1 MKDKI
6 YDVIMAGGGVM
17 GCATAYYLML
27 ADPTLKV
34 AIIEMDATY
43 AKNSTVLSDANTRL
57 QFNIKE
63 NVQISQYA
71 LEKLAT
77 FDEDMI
83 VNGVKPKVAFKQE
96 GNLFLSDFE
105 NAENAKAGLDTQESL
120 GCDVKWLSPDEIVA
134 GYPLLNVD
142 GIAGATFGALDG
154 TMDPHAVLMGFKNK
168 AIDLGAEFIEA
179 EVAEITHEAG
189 QVKGVKLTSGENLSA
204 KYVLNSAGGWATK
217 LAKTAGVEL
226 PINPVMRQVHI
237 VEIAEK
243 VEMQYPFTF
252 FPSGIYFSQ
261 EHGSR
266 FMCGKSFDDDP
277 IGFDFVTNRRTFEE
291 RMWEDLVGHA
301 PAFDRLKYIGA
312 WAGLYA
318 VNTFDGNAILGEYP
332 TMKGLMLANGFS
344 GHGFQQCH
352 AVGRYLAELIRGV
365 SPVLDLAI
373 FSPQRLLDNQPVF
386 EGHGKL
392 V

>member
-1 MKDKI
+1 MKNKT
-6 YDVIMAGGGVM
+6 YDAIMAGGGVM

-34 AIIEMDATY
+34 AIIEMDSTY
-43 AKNSTVLSDANTRL
+43 EKNSTVLSDANTRL

-63 NVQISQYA
+63 NIQMSQYA

-77 FDEDMI
+77 FGKDME
-83 VNGVKPKVAFKQE
+83 VDGVKPKVAFKQE

-105 NAENAKAGLDTQESL
+105 NAAEAKAGLAIQQSL
-120 GCDVKWLSPDEIVA
+120 DCDVKWLTPDEILA
-134 GYPLLNVD
+134 GYPLLSVD

-154 TMDPHAVLMGFKNK
+154 TMDPHAVLIGFKNK
-168 AIDLGAEFIEA
+168 AVDLGAEFIEA
-179 EVAEITHEAG
+179 EVAEITHEKG
-189 QVKGVKLTSGENLSA
+189 QVTGVKLTSGEHFST
-204 KYVLNSAGGWATK
+204 KYVVNSAGGWATK
-217 LAKTAGVEL
+217 LAKTAGVDL

-243 VEMQYPFTF
+243 IEVEYPFTF
-252 FPSGIYFSQ
+252 FPTGIYFSQ
-261 EHGSR
+261 EHGNR

-277 IGFDFVTNRRTFEE
+277 IGFNFVTNRRTFEE
-291 RMWEDLVGHA
+291 RMWEDLVGHM
-301 PAFDRLKYIGA
+301 PVFDRLKYIGA

-332 TMKGLMLANGFS
+332 TMKGFMLANGFS

-365 SPVLDLAI
+365 SPALDLGI
-373 FSPQRLLDNQPVF
+373 FSPQRILDNQPVF

>member
-1 MKDKI
+1 MNSET

-17 GCATAYYLML
+17 GCATAYYLLL
-27 ADPTLKV
+27 ADPALKI
-34 AIIEMDATY
+34 AIIEMDSTY

-63 NVQISQYA
+63 NIQISQYA

-77 FDEDMI
+77 FGEDME
-83 VNGVKPKVAFKQE
+83 VDGVKPKVAFKQE

-105 NAENAKAGLDTQESL
+105 NAAEAKAGLAIQKNL
-120 GCDVKWLSPDEIVA
+120 GCDVKWVMPAEISA
-134 GYPLLNVD
+134 EYPLLSVD

-154 TMDPHAVLMGFKNK
+154 TMDPHAVLIGFKNK
-168 AIDLGAEFIEA
+168 AVDLGADFIEA
-179 EVAEITHEAG
+179 EVAEITHETG
-189 QVKGVKLTSGENLSA
+189 QVTGVKLASGEEISA
-204 KYVLNSAGGWATK
+204 KYVVNSAGAWGTR
-217 LAKTAGVEL
+217 LAKTAGVDL

-243 VEMQYPFTF
+243 LETEYPFTF

-277 IGFDFVTNRRTFEE
+277 IGFDFLTNRRTFEE

-318 VNTFDGNAILGEYP
+318 VNTFDGNAFLGEYP
-332 TMKGLMLANGFS
+332 TMRGLMLANGFS

-352 AVGRYLAELIRGV
+352 AVGRYLSELIRGIP
-365 SPVLDLAI
+365 PVLNLSI
-373 FSPQRLLDNQPVF
+373 FSPQRILENKPVF

>member
-1 MKDKI
+1 MNNKN
-6 YDVIMAGGGVM
+6 YDAIMAGGGVI

-27 ADPTLKV
+27 ADPKLKI

-63 NVQISQYA
+63 NVEISQYA

-77 FDEDMI
+77 FGEDME
-83 VNGVKPKVAFKQE
+83 VDGVKPKVAFKQE
-96 GNLFLSDFE
+96 GNLFLTDEE
-105 NAENAKAGLDTQESL
+105 NAAEAKAGLATQQNL
-120 GCDVKWLSPDEIVA
+120 GCDVKWLTPDEVVSR
-134 GYPLLNVD
+134 YPLLSKD
-142 GIAGATFGALDG
+142 GFAGATFGALDG
-154 TMDPHAVLMGFKNK
+154 TMDPYAVLIGFKNK
-168 AIDLGAEFIEA
+168 AVDLGAEFIEA
-179 EVAEITHEAG
+179 EITEITHEKG
-189 QVKGVKLTSGENLSA
+189 RVTGVKLTSGESLSA

-217 LAKTAGVEL
+217 LAKTAGVDL

-243 VEMQYPFTF
+243 PEMEYPFTF

-261 EHGSR
+261 EHGNR

-277 IGFDFVTNRRTFEE
+277 IGFNFVTNRKTFEE

-318 VNTFDGNAILGEYP
+318 VNTFDGNAFLGEFP
-332 TMKGLMLANGFS
+332 TMRGLMLANGYS

-352 AVGRYLAELIRGV
+352 AVGRYLAELICGV
-365 SPVLDLAI
+365 TPVLDLAI
-373 FSPQRLLDNQPVF
+373 FSPNRLLENKPVF

>member
-1 MKDKI
+1 MSKTT

-17 GCATAYYLML
+17 GCAAAYYLLL

-43 AKNSTVLSDANTRL
+43 AKNSTVLSDGNTRL

-63 NVQISQYA
+63 NIEISQYA

-77 FDEDMI
+77 FGEDMK
-83 VNGVKPKVAFKQE
+83 VDGVKPQIAFKQE

-105 NAENAKAGLDTQESL
+105 NEENAKAGLVVQQSL
-120 GCDVKWLSPDEIVA
+120 NCDVKWLTPNEITSS
-134 GYPLLNVD
+134 YPLLSVD

-154 TMDPHAVLMGFKNK
+154 VMDPHAVLMAFKNK
-168 AIDLGAEFIEA
+168 AVNLGATFIEA
-179 EVAEITHEAG
+179 EIVEIMHEAG
-189 QVKGVKLTSGENLSA
+189 QVTGVKLASGENLSA
-204 KYVLNSAGGWATK
+204 KYVLNSAGAWGTK
-217 LAKTAGVEL
+217 LARTADLEL
-226 PINPVMRQVHI
+226 PINPVMRQVFI
-237 VEIAEK
+237 VEVDAKIDQE
-243 VEMQYPFTF
+243 YPFLF
-252 FPSGIYFSQ
+252 FPSGIYLSQ
-261 EHGSR
+261 EHGNR

-277 IGFDFVTNRRTFEE
+277 IGFDFVTNRNTFMD
-291 RMWEDLVGHA
+291 RMWEDLVGHI
-301 PAFDRLKYIGA
+301 PAFDRLKVIGA

-318 VNTFDGNAILGEYP
+318 VNTFDGNALLGESP
-332 TMKGLMLANGFS
+332 ILKGFFLANGFS

-352 AVGRYLAELIRGV
+352 AVGRYLAELILGV
-365 SPVLDLAI
+365 SPALDLAI
-373 FSPQRLLDNQPVF
+373 FSPKRILENKPVF

>member
-1 MKDKI
+1 MKNKT
-6 YDVIMAGGGVM
+6 YDAIMAGGGVM

-27 ADPTLKV
+27 EDPTLKV

-43 AKNSTVLSDANTRL
+43 EKSSTVLSDANTRL

-63 NVQISQYA
+63 NIEISQYA

-77 FDEDMI
+77 FDKDMA
-83 VNGVKPKVAFKQE
+83 VDGVKAKTAFRQE
-96 GNLFLSDFE
+96 GNLFLTDAK
-105 NAENAKAGLDTQESL
+105 NAADAKAGLAVQQNL
-120 GCDVKWLSPDEIVA
+120 GCDVKWLTPEEILA
-134 GYPLLNVD
+134 GYPLLSVD
-142 GIAGATFGALDG
+142 DIAGATFGALDG

-189 QVKGVKLTSGENLSA
+189 QVTGVKLTSDEKLSA

-217 LAKTAGVEL
+217 LAKTAGVDL

-237 VEIAEK
+237 VEIAEQ

-266 FMCGKSFDDDP
+266 FMCGKSFDNDP

-352 AVGRYLAELIRGV
+352 GVGRYLAELIRGV
-365 SPVLDLAI
+365 FPVLNLGI
-373 FSPQRLLDNQPVF
+373 FSPQRILENKPVF